1 MVSSQNLNSG
11 NCWIFIHRSIYQY
24 KCKSLSYLKICDNLV
39 IGLDPRC
46 SMEFFQYKAVS
57 VFVCSDNDDDMINL
71 FNAFRLAIVIKAIT
85 MMAHRVKEGL

>member
-1 MVSSQNLNSG
+1 
-11 NCWIFIHRSIYQY
+11 
-24 KCKSLSYLKICDNLV
+24 
-39 IGLDPRC
+39 
-46 SMEFFQYKAVS
+46 MEFFQYKAVS